1 LVGTSK
7 NKKINFMTE
16 ELKRI
21 LDQISS
27 IITLWNT
34 SKDLSGEEFRSDL
47 VKLNEE
53 LTKELSKPDSIEVA
67 PGT

>member
-1 LVGTSK
+1 MVGTSK

>member
-1 LVGTSK
+1 
-7 NKKINFMTE
+7 MTE